1 MYPLYMKCVHSVPM
15 DYSPS
20 GSSVYGI
27 FQARIL
33 ECIAISLNLL
43 REDSFSKGSSQPRDQ
58 TRVSYSS
65 ALIGRFFTT
74 EPSGKPKA
82 CIMHIVFLGWKLLIL
97 YLWRRDSS
105 TRAQVD
111 AGGQG
116 TCILICA
123 SSIHMFCANIW
134 HIQTAQNTWIGS
146 GYDLP
151 NPLRCSCQENPRDGG
166 AWWAAVYGV
175 AQSRTRLKRLSSSSS
190 SSMIFLHTL
199 LLFQETFVKLI
210 NSLMLTDQC
219 ISCLAWGNTLSN
231 FHSFPFSG
239 QKSPPVSVHL

>member
-20 GSSVYGI
+20 GSSVYGV

-175 AQSRTRLKRLSSSSS
+175 A
-190 SSMIFLHTL
+190 
-199 LLFQETFVKLI
+199 
-210 NSLMLTDQC
+210 
-219 ISCLAWGNTLSN
+219 
-231 FHSFPFSG
+231 
-239 QKSPPVSVHL
+239 